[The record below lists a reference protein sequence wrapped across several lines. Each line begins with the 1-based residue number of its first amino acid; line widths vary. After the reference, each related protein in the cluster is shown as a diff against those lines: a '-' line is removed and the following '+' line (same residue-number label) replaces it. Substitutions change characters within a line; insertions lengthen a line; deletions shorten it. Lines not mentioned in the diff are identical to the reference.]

1 MKLFIYFS
9 DILGHQVLDA
19 NNVRVGKVG
28 DVCMA
33 LGHEIYPKANEL
45 IIRKG
50 HFIKQFAKVPFSD
63 IEELTPY
70 VRLKIPANQLVF
82 QPERFKADFS
92 LCRDI
97 LDQQVVDTNNL
108 KVVRVNDAHFL
119 RLQNQLYLA
128 HVDVGMRGLVRRL
141 EWTPLVDILV
151 KMVDSKSPFL
161 TEEDFIPWKY
171 THVLRSGR
179 LKNVLQLDVAR
190 AKLSKIPP
198 TAMAEIMKDLDIFEK
213 VTLFRSLEP
222 GAQPKVFTD
231 LAFEHKEELI
241 SQLEDGETVKLLETI
256 PADEATDI
264 LIKLPKDRAQQLMQ
278 LMQTTTSKKLRTL
291 LGFAQSSAGGL
302 MTTEYLYLKED
313 ALVKDALEKLKQNTQ
328 FAGNIYNM
336 YVVDKEHRYVGT
348 ASLRR
353 FISEDPNKPIKDI
366 CYPQQI
372 FVYTDDDMEKVA
384 LLLEKYKFTSIPVVN
399 EDQIILGVVTIDDVL
414 EELISLAWSK
424 YRERL

>member
-9 DILGHQVLDA
+9 DILGHTVFDA
-19 NNVRVGKVG
+19 KGVRIGRVG
-28 DVCMA
+28 DVYMG
-33 LGHEIYPKANEL
+33 LGQEIYPKANEL
-45 IIRKG
+45 VIRRGGFSKE
-50 HFIKQFAKVPFSD
+50 FAKVPFSE
-63 IEELTPY
+63 IEDLTPD
-70 VRLKIPANQLVF
+70 VHLKLSSEQIQF
-82 QPERFKADFS
+82 QKERFKADFS

-141 EWTPLVDILV
+141 EWTPFVDTLTRLI
-151 KMVDSKSPFL
+151 DPKSPFL

-179 LKNVLQLDVAR
+179 LKNVLQLDIAR

-198 TAMAEIMKDLDIFEK
+198 TALAEIMKDLDIFEK

-222 GAQPKVFTD
+222 ALQPKVFTD
-231 LAFEHKEELI
+231 LASEHKEELI

-256 PADEATDI
+256 PSDEATDI
-264 LIKLPKDRAQQLMQ
+264 LIKLPKERAQQLMQ
-278 LMQTTTSKKLRTL
+278 LMQTTTSKKLKTL
-291 LGFAQSSAGGL
+291 LGFSQSSAGGL

-313 ALVKDALEKLKQNTQ
+313 ALVKDALEKLRQNTQ

-384 LLLEKYKFTSIPVVN
+384 LLLEKYKFTSVPVVN
-399 EDQIILGVVTIDDVL
+399 EDQILLGVVTIDDVL

>member
-1 MKLFIYFS
+1 MNLFIYFS
-9 DILGHQVLDA
+9 DILGHKVFDTNGVRLG
-19 NNVRVGKVG
+19 NVADIYMG
-28 DVCMA
+28 
-33 LGHEIYPKANEL
+33 LGQEIYPKANEL
-45 IIRKG
+45 IIRRGTWFKE
-50 HFIKQFAKVPFSD
+50 FAKVPFSE
-63 IEELTPY
+63 IESLTPN
-70 VRLKIPANQLVF
+70 VQLKLTADKVQF
-82 QPERFKADFS
+82 QAERFRGEFS

-128 HVDVGMRGLVRRL
+128 HVDVGLRGLVRRL
-141 EWTPLVDILV
+141 EWTPVVDSIIGIF
-151 KMVDSKSPFL
+151 DSKSPFL
-161 TEEDFIPWKY
+161 KEEDFIPWKY
-171 THVLRSGR
+171 THVLRAGR
-179 LKNVLQLDVAR
+179 LKNVLQLDIAR

-213 VTLFRSLEP
+213 VTLFRSLE
-222 GAQPKVFTD
+222 ATQQPKVFTD

-313 ALVKDALEKLKQNTQ
+313 ALVKDALEKLRQNTQ

-336 YVVDKEHRYVGT
+336 YVVDKEHRYIGT

-353 FISEDPNKPIKDI
+353 FMSEDPNTPIKDI

-399 EDQIILGVVTIDDVL
+399 EDQILLGVVTIDDVL

>member
-1 MKLFIYFS
+1 MNLFIYFS
-9 DILGHQVLDA
+9 DILSHKVFDA
-19 NNVRVGKVG
+19 QGVRLGVVA
-28 DVCMA
+28 DVYM
-33 LGHEIYPKANEL
+33 GITHEIYPKANEL
-45 IIRKG
+45 VIRRGGIVKE
-50 HFIKQFAKVPFSD
+50 FAKVSFAD
-63 IEELTPY
+63 IGELTPD
-70 VRLKIPANQLVF
+70 VRLKLNADQIKF
-82 QPERFKADFS
+82 QPERFKGEFS

-119 RLQNQLYLA
+119 RLQNQLFLA
-128 HVDVGMRGLVRRL
+128 HVDVGLRGLIRRL
-141 EWTPLVDILV
+141 EWTPFVDSLV
-151 KMVDSKSPFL
+151 KIFHPQSPFL
-161 TEEDFIPWKY
+161 VEEDFIPWKY

-179 LKNVLQLDVAR
+179 LKNVLQLDIAR

-213 VTLFRSLEP
+213 VTLFRSLDP
-222 GAQPKVFTD
+222 GLQPKVFTD

-241 SQLEDGETVKLLETI
+241 GQLEDVETVKLLEII

-264 LIKLPKDRAQQLMQ
+264 LMKLPKDRAQQLMQ
-278 LMQTTTSKKLRTL
+278 LMQTTTSKKLKTL
-291 LGFAQSSAGGL
+291 LGFSQSSAGGL

-313 ALVKDALEKLKQNTQ
+313 ALVKDALEKLKQNSQ

-353 FISEDPNKPIKDI
+353 FISEDPDKPIKDI

-399 EDQIILGVVTIDDVL
+399 EDQIMLGVVTIDDVL

>member
-9 DILGHQVLDA
+9 EILGREVLDA
-19 NNVRVGKVG
+19 DGVRLGRVGDIHMG
-28 DVCMA
+28 
-33 LGHEIYPKANEL
+33 LNHEIYPKANEL
-45 IIRKG
+45 LIRRGGFVKYFG
-50 HFIKQFAKVPFSD
+50 KVAFSD
-63 IEELTPY
+63 IEELSPA
-70 VRLKIPANQLVF
+70 VRLKLKAEQVQF
-82 QPERFKADFS
+82 TKERLRAEFS

-128 HVDVGMRGLVRRL
+128 HVDVGLRGLVRRL
-141 EWTPLVDILV
+141 EWTPFVDALVR
-151 KMVDSKSPFL
+151 MFAPKSPFL
-161 TEEDFIPWKY
+161 AEEEFIPWKY

-179 LKNVLQLDVAR
+179 LKNVLQLDIAR

-213 VTLFRSLEP
+213 VTLFRSLELA
-222 GAQPKVFTD
+222 AQPKVFTD

-278 LMQTTTSKKLRTL
+278 LMQTTTSKKLRSL

-313 ALVKDALEKLKQNTQ
+313 ALVKDAMEKLKQNTQ

-336 YVVDKEHRYVGT
+336 YVVDKEHRYIGT
-348 ASLRR
+348 APLRR
-353 FISEDPNKPIKDI
+353 FISEDPAKPIKEV